1 MEGAEAVSVWLWKEH
16 SMMLRTMI
24 MMLSSP
30 CVCLRLC
37 GSEGFSFLLRTH
49 FFFLL
54 FLPSPFSLLWVYFLF
69 LSIFSFRF
77 SGFASTHDDPGCRG
91 RARRMNTSTTPALV
105 GLESMIPAKGD
116 QNKKKKCKLE
126 FWYSCGVFVD
136 PSVSTHHPSGVQQCL
151 NYISRMMHAG
161 TMCIFMCHL
170 WRRHA
175 VPASIPKKVRTLA
188 SRHINR
194 HSSWGTHTMTVWQ
207 DWLYL
212 CFIL

>member
-1 MEGAEAVSVWLWKEH
+1 MEGGEAVSVWLWKEH

-116 QNKKKKCKLE
+116 QNKKKMQVRIL
-126 FWYSCGVFVD
+126 
-136 PSVSTHHPSGVQQCL
+136 
-151 NYISRMMHAG
+151 
-161 TMCIFMCHL
+161 IFMWCVCWSLSIYASSIRGAAMSQLHFSYDAC
-170 WRRHA
+170 RNNVHIH
-175 VPASIPKKVRTLA
+175 VPLVEETC
-188 SRHINR
+188 
-194 HSSWGTHTMTVWQ
+194 GTR
-207 DWLYL
+207 
-212 CFIL
+212 